1 MLTAR
6 VIDHRVRI
14 QEMLNRK
21 IGDACAVAA
30 EVLAVA
36 YKDALASV
44 VAPPHSE
51 PGEIPHAY
59 NGPARGGYRSP
70 ASYGNP
76 DGKNNYGQVAF
87 LSEYI
92 DSAPTKKGDS
102 AVVGFLQAPHIG
114 GRDENY
120 LLDYDQTNRPWTGPV
135 FNDTRAEMKKEF
147 IASLKV
153 PF

>member
-6 VIDHRVRI
+6 VVDHRVRI
-14 QEMLNRK
+14 QEMLNAK

-36 YKDALASV
+36 YRRALQKTE
-44 VAPPHSE
+44 APPHSK

-59 NGPARGGYRSP
+59 LGWKPGGFRVLNDSD
-70 ASYGNP
+70 SSEINNP
-76 DGKNNYGQVAF
+76 GQVAF

-92 DSAPTKKGDS
+92 DSSPTKKGDS

-114 GRDENY
+114 GRDGNY
-120 LLDYDQTNRPWTGPV
+120 LLIFDQTNRPWTGPV
-135 FNDTRAEMKKEF
+135 FDDTRAEMKKEF

>member
-36 YKDALASV
+36 YKKALQETE
-44 VAPPHSE
+44 APPHSK

-59 NGPARGGYRSP
+59 LGWKPGGFRNANADVPPYRN
-70 ASYGNP
+70 NP
-76 DGKNNYGQVAF
+76 GQVAF

-120 LLDYDQTNRPWTGPV
+120 LLTFDQTNRPWTGPV
-135 FNDTRAEMKKEF
+135 FDDTRSEMKKEF

-153 PF
+153 LF